1 MTFVCKVCHNF
12 NTIEWVTE
20 NPSVQEMQHMYDIV
34 RGVQTVDS
42 TPAKPAEKPASKKQL
57 NLLRQLGVSFEEPL
71 TSREAYFLIKE
82 KLG

>member
-12 NTIEWVTE
+12 NTIEWATDS
-20 NPSVQEMQHMYDIV
+20 PSVEEMQHMYDIV

-42 TPAKPAEKPASKKQL
+42 TPAKPAEKPASEKQV

>member
-1 MTFVCKVCHNF
+1 MEVVCKVCHNF

-20 NPSVQEMQHMYDIV
+20 NPSAEEMQRMYNIV
-34 RGVQTVDS
+34 CSVQPKEVTQ
-42 TPAKPAEKPASKKQL
+42 AKPAEKPASDKQI

>member
-12 NTIEWVTE
+12 NSIEWVTDS
-20 NPSVQEMQHMYDIV
+20 PSVDEMQHMYDIV
-34 RGVQTVDS
+34 RGVHTIEE
-42 TPAKPAEKPASKKQL
+42 TPAKPAEKPASDKQV

-71 TSREAYFLIKE
+71 TSREAYILIKE